1 MEVEQNEIIPKYSI
15 ISVGKNIRY
24 GFTDI
29 SIKSK
34 EVYYIIISIK
44 IYINEYNKYVLLIDI

>member
-24 GFTDI
+24 GFTNI